1 MDTGGSDFFLGDE
14 GAFLGDDFNDLLSA
28 DLPADGFNYLLG
40 PDDSSGFD
48 LGAESWDLDMQTFDF
63 NRPFDSDMNIAKSKG
78 TKADD
83 FPFVRDEDG
92 KTPSMTKGS
101 KGIAAKSLGKLGS
114 SLKITS
120 ESYPTP
126 AIDDGSLT
134 EEKRKR
140 RLERNRESA
149 RQSRRR
155 KKQYLELLEEKVEQL
170 TTSLNDLR
178 RDHLAG
184 AAKQFRNQRNEALKN
199 INMMRSL
206 QDIHSDDPS
215 LIKRVREIVNQFGP
229 GVDHRKEVLEY
240 YFRMLNGTLLPPYT
254 RFLLW
259 MVDQGEDFFN
269 DDGPSHRAR
278 TRLTQQKVVAST
290 LTGEMR
296 MEEFVPE
303 SGDNAAKAIE
313 TAAKAAVTAAAA
325 AAASGTSNAIG
336 KQRSSMGSL
345 WPLVSNELGLT
356 YDQEEK
362 MKSTFI
368 SLGSS
373 ENRGGREKIYSVLE
387 FLSKLGEA
395 SLQRSPAIHTLTSRF
410 HQILTPVQSARFFI
424 WVEKNRTR
432 IHDCGLDHLLASAT
446 CASGSSK
453 QETAKSVASQF
464 VDRSP
469 QDLNVR
475 EMTSLLTR
483 IAATA

>member
-1 MDTGGSDFFLGDE
+1 
-14 GAFLGDDFNDLLSA
+14 
-28 DLPADGFNYLLG
+28 
-40 PDDSSGFD
+40 
-48 LGAESWDLDMQTFDF
+48 
-63 NRPFDSDMNIAKSKG
+63 
-78 TKADD
+78 
-83 FPFVRDEDG
+83 
-92 KTPSMTKGS
+92 MTKGS

-259 MVDQGEDFFN
+259 MFT
-269 DDGPSHRAR
+269 S
-278 TRLTQQKVVAST
+278 TRC
-290 LTGEMR
+290 
-296 MEEFVPE
+296 PE
-303 SGDNAAKAIE
+303 QNN
-313 TAAKAAVTAAAA
+313 T
-325 AAASGTSNAIG
+325 
-336 KQRSSMGSL
+336 
-345 WPLVSNELGLT
+345 
-356 YDQEEK
+356 
-362 MKSTFI
+362 
-368 SLGSS
+368 
-373 ENRGGREKIYSVLE
+373 
-387 FLSKLGEA
+387 
-395 SLQRSPAIHTLTSRF
+395 H
-410 HQILTPVQSARFFI
+410 
-424 WVEKNRTR
+424 
-432 IHDCGLDHLLASAT
+432 
-446 CASGSSK
+446 
-453 QETAKSVASQF
+453 
-464 VDRSP
+464 
-469 QDLNVR
+469 
-475 EMTSLLTR
+475 
-483 IAATA
+483 